1 MSIANPETKSIHA
14 LLSEDDA
21 QYHVPAYQREYS
33 WQNIQLDDLWEDLLE
48 AMNHDL
54 DEHFFGQIV
63 TNTSVDG
70 FDIIDGQQRM
80 TTSVLLLAAMRDAL
94 EPFIK
99 STQMTEDERYN
110 ARRRFDTINEQY
122 LESAVN
128 SGRAVLT
135 LPKENNK
142 IAEYFEQI
150 VLKGIVNEADNK
162 TANNLSNAYW
172 FFSKKIKQYISKKDD
187 KNLGVADQFDRLD
200 SLIRVFTKKFK
211 VILINTANSK
221 DGFVIFETL
230 NARGKSLEE
239 ADLLK
244 NLLMGFL
251 VENSSDA
258 SAKWEKVFD
267 TLDRDSSRTSRFI
280 RAYWAFNEA
289 LVNKDKLF
297 RTMRKSS
304 NLKNAED
311 AERILADLAQ
321 LVDIYNAMD
330 KGRKSQFED
339 KDLGD
344 LISVAASL
352 VSTYHPV
359 ILAMYDRKYGEKD
372 VKIVLNK
379 ILGVYALNIFI
390 LGEVANDLEKD
401 LVKVAQKI
409 KKGEVSGV
417 SAIVDSLN
425 SLQKKKKAA
434 EFLQVWTRDKW
445 TINTSRNTNQSQTY
459 LLSEFLATQE
469 TGKKSS
475 AEITAYD
482 LFKKYRLIR
491 LFTEDQLG
499 SDRDF
504 ANRMGNFTLIEK
516 SIDWDELASSDDKA
530 KLLKKSMVLG
540 TEKLSEMIDGWN
552 GEKIKNRSLYFGSLV
567 SSIW

>member
-211 VILINTANSK
+211 VILINTANTK

-244 NLLMGFL
+244 NLLMGF
-251 VENSSDA
+251 
-258 SAKWEKVFD
+258 W
-267 TLDRDSSRTSRFI
+267 
-280 RAYWAFNEA
+280 
-289 LVNKDKLF
+289 
-297 RTMRKSS
+297 
-304 NLKNAED
+304 
-311 AERILADLAQ
+311 
-321 LVDIYNAMD
+321 
-330 KGRKSQFED
+330 
-339 KDLGD
+339 
-344 LISVAASL
+344 
-352 VSTYHPV
+352 
-359 ILAMYDRKYGEKD
+359 
-372 VKIVLNK
+372 
-379 ILGVYALNIFI
+379 
-390 LGEVANDLEKD
+390 
-401 LVKVAQKI
+401 
-409 KKGEVSGV
+409 
-417 SAIVDSLN
+417 
-425 SLQKKKKAA
+425 
-434 EFLQVWTRDKW
+434 
-445 TINTSRNTNQSQTY
+445 
-459 LLSEFLATQE
+459 
-469 TGKKSS
+469 
-475 AEITAYD
+475 
-482 LFKKYRLIR
+482 
-491 LFTEDQLG
+491 
-499 SDRDF
+499 
-504 ANRMGNFTLIEK
+504 
-516 SIDWDELASSDDKA
+516 
-530 KLLKKSMVLG
+530 
-540 TEKLSEMIDGWN
+540 
-552 GEKIKNRSLYFGSLV
+552 
-567 SSIW
+567 